1 MSERGTVQVARRS
14 LALTIVRRIV
24 GSTLCAALLYAALDG
39 AVEVTRLAVGWK
51 GTLHA
56 AQIAMVVVPYL
67 GALLAGAAL
76 VLELCTVPPD
86 GLTGL
91 ARKLFGALV
100 ATWLWFVFFSP
111 FGFSPA
117 MLGVG
122 AGLLAALF
130 GGARVLAANRSPWLS
145 HSARRR
151 VELAVFSLCLT
162 AVLSEVALRALSHV
176 RPSHL
181 LARESDDPLA
191 ALRGW
196 RLAPGSLRFGFPAN
210 ATGHYDDPF
219 TSKRT
224 QPRRVAVIGDSFSI
238 GAVPHALHYT
248 TLAEGLL
255 GDTEVMNLGIS
266 GIGPAEYE
274 ALLQH
279 EALALQPDLVV
290 VCLFAGNDLGAP
302 EIRPTGLM
310 GALSEV
316 LDRRDV
322 LIHLV
327 PARLARIAEEREQ
340 LGTSRVAI
348 SQGAYD
354 VPLAAD
360 ATPAQLEA
368 ALPFLADPMLEQP
381 TQAKDTFLRL
391 ELSRLRDIATAEDG
405 VYRRLIAR
413 CARMRDEARP
423 ARLAFVLIP
432 DEFQVEDALW
442 SELTALGAEPD
453 LERNRFQREVRSELE
468 RRGIPVVDLLPL
480 LRAAQPLSDGRLH
493 VYHLNDTHFNAR
505 GNRIAAEALA
515 ELVRTLLPRA
525 P

>member
-1 MSERGTVQVARRS
+1 LSERGTEDAARTSR
-14 LALTIVRRIV
+14 ALTIVRRIV
-24 GSTLCAALLYAALDG
+24 GSSLCAALLYAALDG
-39 AVEVTRLAVGWK
+39 AVEVTRLAAGWK

-56 AQIAMVVVPYL
+56 AQIAMVAVPYL

-76 VLELCTVPPD
+76 VLELCTPPPD
-86 GLTGL
+86 GLAAL
-91 ARKLFGALV
+91 ARKLFAALV

-130 GGARVLAANRSPWLS
+130 GGARVLAAGRSRRWSP
-145 HSARRR
+145 SARRR
-151 VELAVFSLCLT
+151 LDLAVFSLCAT
-162 AVLSEVALRALSHV
+162 AVLSEVALRALSHA

-196 RLAPGSLRFGFPAN
+196 RLAPASLRFGFPAN
-210 ATGHYDDPF
+210 AAGHYDDPF
-219 TSKRT
+219 TVQRAK
-224 QPRRVAVIGDSFSI
+224 PRRVAVIGDSFSI
-238 GAVPHALHYT
+238 GAVPHALHFT

-255 GDTEVMNLGIS
+255 GDTEVLNLGIS
-266 GIGPAEYE
+266 GVGPAEYE
-274 ALLQH
+274 ALLEH

-302 EIRPTGLM
+302 EIRPTGVM

-327 PARLARIAEEREQ
+327 PSRLARIAEEREQ

-381 TQAKDTFLRL
+381 TQAKETFLRL
-391 ELSRLRDIATAEDG
+391 ELSRLRDVATAEER
-405 VYRRLIAR
+405 VYQRLIAR

-423 ARLAFVLIP
+423 APLAIVLIP

-442 SELTALGAEPD
+442 SELAALAPEQG
-453 LERNRFQREVRSELE
+453 LERNRFQREVGSELA

-505 GNRIAAEALA
+505 GNRIAADALA